1 MVNYNV
7 TSDTVGP
14 DSLSSVASAMETTIN
29 AITNTKTIHAVS
41 IEKLYG
47 DKFVGYIIY
56 DV

>member
-1 MVNYNV
+1 MANYLV
-7 TSDTVGP
+7 TSTTVGP
-14 DSLSSVASAMETTIN
+14 DSLSTVTSGMEVKIN
-29 AITNTKTIHAVS
+29 AIDNTKTIHAVS

>member
-1 MVNYNV
+1 MANYNV
-7 TSDTVGP
+7 TSATLGP
-14 DSLSSVASAMETTIN
+14 DSLSNVTSMMEVKISTID
-29 AITNTKTIHAVS
+29 NTKTIRSVS